1 MFVSRFASP
10 SRRLRLG
17 AVLTSLA
24 VASFVVAPARA
35 ETGIPASGSNNSAL
49 ATMQKLSL
57 GWNSSCVIRNEGHV
71 VCWGR
76 DYNAGLGTG
85 WRQSNV
91 GTAASEMGGNLRR
104 TLATD
109 ANGVPVRTK
118 AVFAGGDITCALGM
132 DDKLRCA
139 GANID
144 GGLGRNDGL
153 STSSYAT
160 AMMESTVVN
169 VGTGRKVVD
178 LATGGD
184 DGTGSNYRFNCALL
198 DNGQLKCWGNNSS
211 GQLGIGDISSP
222 KDKIGDAA
230 NEMGDN
236 LQAVALGTGVTA
248 TAVTAG
254 VAFACA
260 IVRGGSIPAG
270 SVKCWGANSSGQIG
284 VGAVASPNDKIGDAA
299 NEMGDNLPVVNI
311 GTGRTAKAIMAGG
324 NHVCAIRDND
334 TLVCWGSNV
343 SGNTGR
349 DTTVT
354 SPNNLIGDGA
364 NEMGDNL
371 IAVNLGAGAK
381 PVQISAGGGGTC
393 ALLDDNVS
401 VKCWGYGAQGTL
413 GYGDTSNRGTNVVTV
428 ASSPA
433 IDLGLNAGEQIVSL
447 RSGAYHNCILT
458 STARVKCWGRNSS
471 GFSAQGMLGIGDVT
485 APKDL
490 IGNEAGEMGSSLAA
504 VDYEANTPAE
514 AQSVSMTSLA
524 TSVTLSWSE
533 PLVSN
538 GMVTGYEYVCNRNGS
553 LNSSDRISVNQTSVT
568 FTQSKEFGS
577 MVNLT
582 SGITL
587 RCWLRAQS
595 ANGAGIEVAY
605 SVVVGTP
612 LTVTASSHTIDVGS
626 VVPTVTGTPSVSGVA
641 RTGETC
647 TTTYTSSSTVGS
659 YPTTCS
665 GGSAPGYVVSYA
677 AGVIT
682 VVHPAPTVT
691 SVSPSDGPSAGGTS
705 ITITGTGFRAGA
717 TVDMGGTPCTS
728 VTVVSATSVTCTTP
742 ARNGGGANVVVTNSD
757 ARSGTLANGFTFVT
771 PATTTSTV
779 PASNT
784 QNATAAVPAPS
795 LITEETRTKF
805 EADPGEAVAYVNG
818 KRVAVDIV
826 AIPENPT
833 PEQSLQVAR
842 SIVAT
847 LESLTP
853 DGKTN
858 PVKVFNSSSGP
869 ELTGLMVNPED
880 PTEKLNVPVDS
891 VKLLKVGSNSAVLIS
906 ALNQTNLSSSTDAS
920 GALEV
925 TRNGVLS
932 ARAYGLGASELGEII
947 LMSTPRLLTT
957 FTVDKT
963 GSYAGQ
969 VPLPKGIPFG
979 SHTVVMATKNAKVS
993 LGIKLVRTR
1002 LQFRV
1007 KRTISTKMFRQRAG
1021 VKLKTGGKLTIK
1033 GAGRCRATLTKV
1045 TMAAKP
1051 GNCYVTVRQAARGD
1065 FKAVYYRFTVSV
1077 VKKLP
1082 RKAVTKKK

>member
-1 MFVSRFASP
+1 MFVSRFP
-10 SRRLRLG
+10 IPRRRVRIG
-17 AVLTSLA
+17 AIVTSIA

-35 ETGIPASGSNNSAL
+35 ETGIPASGSNTSAL

-57 GWNSSCVIRNEGHV
+57 GWNSSCVLRNEGHM

-118 AVFAGGDITCALGM
+118 AIFAGGDITCALGI

-139 GANID
+139 GANVD

-160 AMMESTVVN
+160 ALLDSSVVN

-198 DNGQLKCWGNNSS
+198 DNGQVKCWGNNTS
-211 GQLGIGDISSP
+211 GQLGIGTIASP
-222 KDKIGDAA
+222 NDKIGDAA

-236 LQAVALGTGVTA
+236 LQPVALGTGVTA

-260 IVRGGSIPAG
+260 IVGGGDVPAG
-270 SVKCWGANSSGQIG
+270 SVKCWGDNGSGQLG
-284 VGAVASPNDKIGDAA
+284 LGDAVKRGDSA
-299 NEMGDNLPVVNI
+299 ATSGDNLPTVNI

-324 NHVCAIRDND
+324 YHVCVIRDND
-334 TLVCWGSNV
+334 TLVCWGSNL

-349 DTTVT
+349 DTAVAA
-354 SPNNLIGDGA
+354 PNDKIGNGA

-433 IDLGLNAGEQIVSL
+433 IDLGLDAGEQIVSL

-490 IGNEAGEMGSSLAA
+490 IGNDAGEMGTSLAA
-504 VDYEANTPAE
+504 VNYEANTPAE
-514 AQSVSMTSLA
+514 AQSVSMTSLG
-524 TSVTLSWSE
+524 TSVTLSWST
-533 PLVSN
+533 PLADN

-553 LNSSDRISVNQTSVT
+553 LNSSDRIATNQTSVT

-595 ANGAGIEVAY
+595 ANGAGVEVAY

-612 LTVTASSHTIDVGS
+612 VTVTASSHTIDVGS
-626 VVPTVTGTPSVSGVA
+626 AVPTVTGTPSVSGVA

-647 TTTYTSSSTVGS
+647 TTTYTSSSAVGT

-682 VVHPAPTVT
+682 VLHPAPTVA
-691 SVSPSDGPSAGGTS
+691 SVSPSDGPSAGGTT
-705 ITITGTGFRAGA
+705 ITITGTGFRSGA
-717 TVDMGGTPCTS
+717 TVDTGGAACTS
-728 VTVVSATSVTCTTP
+728 VTVVSATSITCTTP
-742 ARNGGGANVVVTNSD
+742 ARSGGGSDVVVTNSD
-757 ARSGTLANGFTFVT
+757 GRSGTLSNGFTFVT
-771 PATTTSTV
+771 PTTTSTTTTTTV
-779 PASNT
+779 PASNS
-784 QNATAAVPAPS
+784 QMVTAAFTAPS
-795 LITEETRTKF
+795 LITEETKTRF

-818 KRVAVDIV
+818 KKVAVDIV
-826 AIPENPT
+826 TTPENPT

-858 PVKVFNSSSGP
+858 PVKVFNSTSGP
-869 ELTGLMVNPED
+869 ELTGLLVNPED

-891 VKLLKVGSNSAVLIS
+891 VKLLKVGSDSAVLIS
-906 ALNQTNLSSSTDAS
+906 ALNQTNLASTTDAS

-957 FTVDKT
+957 FTVDKS

-1007 KRTISTKMFRQRAG
+1007 KRTISTKLFRQRAG
-1021 VKLKTGGKLTIK
+1021 VKKSGGKVTIK
-1033 GAGRCRATLTKV
+1033 GSGKCRATATKV
-1045 TMAAKP
+1045 TMAKRP
-1051 GNCYVTVRQAARGD
+1051 GSCYITVRQAATPTR
-1065 FKAVYYRFTVSV
+1065 KAVYYRFTVMV
-1077 VKKLP
+1077 VNKNP
-1082 RKAVTKKK
+1082 RKIPKKK